1 MEYALSGRPA
11 PDMRVVNAV
20 PSSTP
25 DPGAAWPEFKEVKF
39 TTVVEDTSEAD
50 AEVTCSRPFGKSQ
63 IRRPPDLGERYTI
76 LSNRPWKLVCVTAN
90 SKSYQIISDLG
101 LTIAGES
108 NDGQSYELVVGES
121 CLSWLSFHGLELN
134 LGYNPTKPTES
145 DILIHGTWRANS
157 RAQAFFLDRA
167 LKAIRLRQSYEP
179 HDKAREACYRDVARS
194 NSLMVLLERAILNHD
209 ILVSPPLIIP
219 LLF

>member
-1 MEYALSGRPA
+1 M
-11 PDMRVVNAV
+11 

-25 DPGAAWPEFKEVKF
+25 DPEAAWPEFKAIKV

-50 AEVTCSRPFGKSQ
+50 AEVTCSRIFEKPQ

-76 LSNRPWKLVCVTAN
+76 LTNGPWKLVCATAN
-90 SKSYQIISDLG
+90 SKSHQIISDLG
-101 LTIAGES
+101 LTITGES
-108 NDGQSYELVVGES
+108 NDGQFYELVVGGS

-134 LGYNPTKPTES
+134 LDYNPTKPMES
-145 DILIHGTWRANS
+145 DVLIHGTWRANR

-167 LKAIRLRQSYEP
+167 LKAIRLRPSYGP
-179 HDKAREACYRDVARS
+179 HDQACEACYRDVARS

-209 ILVSPPLIIP
+209 ILVSLPLIIP

>member
-1 MEYALSGRPA
+1 MQCRLR
-11 PDMRVVNAV
+11 RLI
-20 PSSTP
+20 
-25 DPGAAWPEFKEVKF
+25 PEPRGQNSRRSRLQPWSRIRQK
-39 TTVVEDTSEAD
+39 AD
-50 AEVTCSRPFGKSQ
+50 AEVTCSRLFEKSQ

-76 LSNRPWKLVCVTAN
+76 LTNGPWKLVCATAN

-108 NDGQSYELVVGES
+108 NDGQSYELVVGGL

-134 LGYNPTKPTES
+134 LDYNPTKPTES
-145 DILIHGTWRANS
+145 DVLIHGTWRANR

-179 HDKAREACYRDVARS
+179 HDQAREACYRDVARS

-209 ILVSPPLIIP
+209 ILVSLPLIIP

>member
-1 MEYALSGRPA
+1 MH
-11 PDMRVVNAV
+11 VVNAV

-25 DPGAAWPEFKEVKF
+25 DLGASWPEFKEIRV

-50 AEVTCSRPFGKSQ
+50 AEVTCSGPFGKSQ

-76 LSNRPWKLVCVTAN
+76 LTNGPWKLVCVTAN

-101 LTIAGES
+101 LTIVGES
-108 NDGQSYELVVGES
+108 NDGQLYELVVGES

-134 LGYNPTKPTES
+134 LKYNPTSPREC
-145 DILIHGTWRANS
+145 DVWIHGTWRANW

-167 LKAIRLRQSYEP
+167 LKVIRLRQSYEP
-179 HDKAREACYRDVARS
+179 QGQAREACYRDAARA
-194 NSLMVLLERAILNHD
+194 NGLMVPLERAILNHD
-209 ILVSPPLIIP
+209 ILVSLPLIIP